1 MALSD
6 TASGAIAKSTP
17 EYRFSPFWMVVA
29 AVSLSAIIFGYNA
42 YQHAFGLSMGIDA
55 TSAEFDAYWWTLLI
69 VQVPVIITAC
79 LICWGYLIATR
90 VKDMASMTPATELK
104 NLFYMA
110 FWLLAYTIA
119 VFPVGFMT
127 EADASWHQT
136 VMRDTA
142 FGPTH
147 ITLFYG
153 IIPIYL
159 FFGIGSF
166 IYAMTRCP
174 VFARGISFMHVL
186 AVIGPFL
193 ILANVGFNEW
203 GHAFWLTEEIFSHPL
218 HWGFVVLGV
227 TGLALTGV
235 AAQMTMRFSELFPQV
250 FKGADA

>member
-6 TASGAIAKSTP
+6 TATGAVAKSTP
-17 EYRFSPFWMVVA
+17 EYRFSPVYIVVA
-29 AVSLSAIIFGYNA
+29 ALALAVIITGYNV
-42 YQHAFGLSMGIDA
+42 YQHLFGLSMGLDA
-55 TSAEFDAYWWTLLI
+55 TSPEYRTYWWNLLI
-69 VQVPVIITAC
+69 IQLPVIFTAS

-90 VKDMASMTPATELK
+90 VRDMDSMTPATELK

-110 FWLLAYTIA
+110 LWLLAYTLA

-136 VMRDTA
+136 VMRDSA

-153 IIPIYL
+153 IIPLYL
-159 FFGIGSF
+159 FFGVGSF

-174 VFARGISFMHVL
+174 TFARGVSFMHVL
-186 AVIGPFL
+186 AVTGPFL
-193 ILANVGFNEW
+193 ILVNVGFNEW

-235 AAQMTMRFSELFPQV
+235 AAQMTMRFRELFPQV
-250 FKGADA
+250 FKNADA